1 MKQFMNPTEKIF
13 PWNCFSPCKAR
24 NLVRKHVQEVCAR
37 PPTDLFNTCQEP
49 QDAKWASG
57 FLCPDELFASQ
68 QGQQV
73 QPQDKGPFHFSCFP
87 APLLCLPVSLL
98 LKAND

>member
-68 QGQQV
+68 QQV
-73 QPQDKGPFHFSCFP
+73 QPQHKGPFHFSCFP